1 MRPFR
6 RRHRVLSGTGKSQA
20 GGGRP
25 EPEEKMP
32 ARYEMSASVKGA
44 FAEVKARVVDA
55 LKAQG
60 FGVLTEIDVQKTLKE
75 KLGAEME
82 PYIILG
88 ACNPR
93 LAHQA
98 LDADRSIGL
107 LLPCN
112 VVLRQ
117 EDGDVRV
124 SILDPRTM
132 FEVVDTRT
140 QADLAGLPEEA
151 RRRLQAALGSLGGR

>member
-1 MRPFR
+1 M
-6 RRHRVLSGTGKSQA
+6 T
-20 GGGRP
+20 
-25 EPEEKMP
+25 
-32 ARYEMSASVKGA
+32 ARYEMSA
-44 FAEVKARVVDA
+44 RVRGSLTDVRSRVTEA

-82 PYIILG
+82 PYLILG

-98 LDADRSIGL
+98 LTADPSLGL

-117 EDGDVRV
+117 MGRQVKV
-124 SILDPRTM
+124 SIVDPEAM
-132 FEVVDTRT
+132 FEV
-140 QADLAGLPEEA
+140 ADPATKAALAALPAEA
-151 RRRLQAALGSLGGR
+151 KARLQAVIAALEAG